1 MARKYTK
8 MEHITE
14 AVLKLQEQGK
24 TKREIGEMYGLTKE
38 QIKNLLYR
46 YRSKENKIVET
57 NKLTPKRKGR
67 PRKKPITTKREM
79 ELEVSKLK
87 MENELL
93 RDFLQS
99 IGRG

>member
-1 MARKYTK
+1 MARKYVK
-8 MEHITE
+8 MEHMTE
-14 AVLKLQEQGK
+14 EALKLQEQGK

-46 YRSKENKIVET
+46 HRSKANKVVRI
-57 NKLTPKRKGR
+57 NNLIPKRKGR
-67 PRKKPITTKREM
+67 PRKKPITTQKEM
-79 ELEVSKLK
+79 ELEVSRLK

-99 IGRG
+99 IGRR